1 MKIRYLLSMV
11 LIAGFCNSY
20 GQNSNCQV
28 NMESINGSYSGGCK
42 KGLAHGNGRAEGLDS
57 YEGGFKKG
65 LPQGEGVYEW
75 RSGKKFEG
83 SFDKGLMHGKGVLTI
98 PGFATDSLLTGY
110 WRQDVYIGLEVIA
123 DVGIVSRRNVDR
135 IQVNKYP
142 GQEAQIRFRFLK
154 MGVKNGEM
162 TDLTVTAPSGLQQFS
177 SGEVIIDNP
186 EFPFNTIITYKTPNK
201 FNTSI
206 LDVRVQLDVNFRGIW
221 VITLYN

>member
-1 MKIRYLLSMV
+1 
-11 LIAGFCNSY
+11 
-20 GQNSNCQV
+20 
-28 NMESINGSYSGGCK
+28 MESINGSYSGGCK